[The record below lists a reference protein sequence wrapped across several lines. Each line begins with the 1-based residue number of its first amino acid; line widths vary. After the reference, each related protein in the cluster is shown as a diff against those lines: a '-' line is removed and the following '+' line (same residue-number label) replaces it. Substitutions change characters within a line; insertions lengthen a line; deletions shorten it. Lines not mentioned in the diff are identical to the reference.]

1 VIDCDIVGGGLTA
14 RVDTIVRRKI
24 GEILRRHDLVNIEQ
38 LNEALKLAENSKK
51 KLGEVL
57 VELGYVA
64 EADITQA
71 LQMQLHDPVGML
83 DAIDGKNVVDCI
95 AETGIERLCIL
106 PLGSA
111 MPTDVSKLSPA
122 IIRSILD
129 QARQHFDVI
138 LIDTGPIPGSLE
150 ASVAAAAADGVVLV
164 VSRGEHRPMAERS
177 IQHLL
182 DIGAKLAGMVF
193 NRAEGRD
200 MDLATTTKR
209 LSSFDRRSGKSVSVQ
224 RQAQQADSKGFGP
237 MALAVATKTPAA
249 GNGTRP
255 RT

>member
-1 VIDCDIVGGGLTA
+1 
-14 RVDTIVRRKI
+14 
-24 GEILRRHDLVNIEQ
+24 
-38 LNEALKLAENSKK
+38 
-51 KLGEVL
+51 
-57 VELGYVA
+57 
-64 EADITQA
+64 
-71 LQMQLHDPVGML
+71 MQLHDPVGML
-83 DAIDGKNVVDCI
+83 DAINGEKILDCV

-106 PLGSA
+106 PLGAA

-122 IIRSILD
+122 VIRAILD
-129 QARQHFDVI
+129 QARPHFEII

-182 DIGAKLAGMVF
+182 DIGAQISGMVF
-193 NRAEGRD
+193 NRADGRD

-209 LSSFDRRSGKSVSVQ
+209 LSSFDRRGVRSVSVP
-224 RQAQQADSKGFGP
+224 RHPGEQAESKGFGP
-237 MALAVATKTPAA
+237 MALAVATKAPAA
-249 GNGTRP
+249 GNGTRA